1 MTNQNPS
8 ESNAP
13 DLGTL
18 VKPGHSAGAAA
29 EPVVESEP
37 EAIDLTSVGGVRLPS
52 PPAGGEPVDLSS
64 LYGPFGGPVE

>member
-18 VKPGHSAGAAA
+18 VKPGHNAEAAA
-29 EPVVESEP
+29 EPVVENQP
-37 EAIDLTSVGGVRLPS
+37 ETIDLSSVGGVLIPS
-52 PPAGGEPVDLSS
+52 PPAGGEHIDLSS
-64 LYGPFGGPVE
+64 LYGPLGGRVD